1 MNIKSL
7 EQMEEIV
14 NSNNNLF
21 WDGWSVVNRYRSEK
35 GRTSKYGAYID
46 KKWYMTRRFNLNRS
60 GWDIPESF
68 VNAQIKMER

>member
-7 EQMEEIV
+7 KQMENIV
-14 NSNNNLF
+14 NSSNTLF

-46 KKWYMTRRFNLNRS
+46 GKWYMTRKFIPGKD

-68 VNAQIKMER
+68 INAQTKMER

>member
-7 EQMEEIV
+7 EQMENIV
-14 NSNNNLF
+14 NSSNTLF

-46 KKWYMTRRFNLNRS
+46 GKWYMTRRFILEKD
-60 GWDIPESF
+60 GWNIPESF
-68 VNAQIKMER
+68 INAQTKMER

>member
-14 NSNNNLF
+14 NSNKNLF

-46 KKWYMTRRFNLNRS
+46 GKWYMTRRFNLDRN
-60 GWDIPESF
+60 GWNIPESMI
-68 VNAQIKMER
+68 NAQTKMEG